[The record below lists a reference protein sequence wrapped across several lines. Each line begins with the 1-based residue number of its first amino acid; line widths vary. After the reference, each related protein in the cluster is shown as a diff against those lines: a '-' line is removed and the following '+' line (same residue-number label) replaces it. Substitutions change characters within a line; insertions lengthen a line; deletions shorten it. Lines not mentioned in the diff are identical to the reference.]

1 MFIRTHTVHQ
11 ERRWLNMT
19 PEKTHWPFGPSE
31 GAGDA
36 REHDREQERERERE
50 QARLQAEV
58 DRKAQTRHDRFLTG
72 GRAHVKKRGL
82 S

>member
-1 MFIRTHTVHQ
+1 
-11 ERRWLNMT
+11 MT
-19 PEKTHWPFGPSE
+19 EKTHWPFGS
-31 GAGDA
+31 AGGPGEA
-36 REHDREQERERERE
+36 HELDRQKERERERE

-58 DRKAQTRHDRFLTG
+58 AHRAQVRHDRFLTG